1 MVALSLSDAQIA
13 ARVGVGAPTIRKFMG
28 SPDGELGAD
37 SRKALLAY
45 YREVATTS
53 GTPIDEPPGEFI
65 VAGASDAPV
74 GDSAAYLARI
84 DALVEQLAEDRAVI
98 RDLVALL
105 QGTPQGP
112 GPERLIGIASADVAA
127 VDEHEGKPRPHTMSP
142 RRKPARGRL
151 AGGRRSG
158 SREGETA

>member
-1 MVALSLSDAQIA
+1 MGLPVQEGTVRTWEAG
-13 ARVGVGAPTIRKFMG
+13 RAP
-28 SPDGELGAD
+28 SPDNVEGLARIFETPAPGA
-37 SRKALLAY
+37 
-45 YREVATTS
+45 EATT
-53 GTPIDEPPGEFI
+53 
-65 VAGASDAPV
+65 
-74 GDSAAYLARI
+74 DSAAYLARI

-112 GPERLIGIASADVAA
+112 GPERLIGIASAEVAA